1 MTNKKDKWDKKKEE
15 LYDYNCFEEYDEE
28 YCMDTVYRF
37 DDSDFDYGEDEEERY
52 I

>member
-1 MTNKKDKWDKKKEE
+1 MTKKWNKKDEE
-15 LYDYNCFEEYDEE
+15 EYMDVCFDNYDEE
-28 YCMDTVYRF
+28 SCYNFVLEH

>member
-1 MTNKKDKWDKKKEE
+1 MTKKWTKKEE
-15 LYDYNCFEEYDEE
+15 QMYEDLCLGDDYDEE
-28 YCMDTVYRF
+28 YCYDFVTAN

>member
-1 MTNKKDKWDKKKEE
+1 MTKGRKWTKKDEETYEE
-15 LYDYNCFEEYDEE
+15 LCLSGDYDEE
-28 YCMDTVYRF
+28 SCYNFVLEH